1 MKLVIFQSVDREG
14 ACFTLSGETSCALTV
29 EFGDKF
35 KTYPRVFI
43 AHEEPID
50 LSKPFRLRE
59 SKIRSL
65 ISILTGLDYST
76 IDGVKSIEFVDPIVC
91 I

>member
-14 ACFTLSGETSCALTV
+14 ACFTPSGETSCALTV

-43 AHEEPID
+43 AHEELLD
-50 LSKPFRLRE
+50 LSRPFRLRE

-65 ISILTGLDYST
+65 VSILTGLDYGT
-76 IDGVKSIEFVDPIVC
+76 IDGFESIEFVDPVSL
-91 I
+91 